1 MEKKIEQII
10 DRNTEG
16 NYLLSSADK
25 AQMVSEIMD
34 LVGVADSLPI
44 EFLEW
49 TEKGMWTKWENRN
62 DGYHEMTGWYNTHN
76 FAAMEQPLSS
86 QELFEL
92 FMLERSK
99 R

>member
-1 MEKKIEQII
+1 MMKEKIEQII

-16 NYLLSSADK
+16 NYLLSSTDK

-62 DGYHEMTGWYNTHN
+62 DGYHENDW
-76 FAAMEQPLSS
+76 LV
-86 QELFEL
+86 
-92 FMLERSK
+92 
-99 R
+99 

>member
-1 MEKKIEQII
+1 MKEKIEQII

-16 NYLLSSADK
+16 NYLLSSTDK

-49 TEKGMWTKWENRN
+49 TEKGMWTKWESRN